1 MILSDNKR
9 MVFEFTYFNQSGFLT
24 RFGVSEAKHHR
35 KQEFVESSVR
45 GRAAQNP
52 SQAPTSVGTT
62 SVAKNI
68 GTGVSKI
75 GFGIGFGI
83 RIVTRTNR
91 NIR

>member
-35 KQEFVESSVR
+35 KQEFVESS
-45 GRAAQNP
+45 AAQNP

-68 GTGVSKI
+68 GSGVSKI

-83 RIVTRTNR
+83 RIVTRTNW